1 MPFNWPVNDSPF
13 WKLARTGLLLTAVLI
28 AGFWIYEEADFVKD
42 FKMLMSIAAA
52 DGALSVV
59 DLFRKKKSGDV

>member
-1 MPFNWPVNDSPF
+1 MSFNWPANDSPF
-13 WKLARTGLLLTAVLI
+13 WKLARTGILLTAVLI
-28 AGFWIYEEADFVKD
+28 AGCWIYEKADFAKD

-59 DLFRKKKSGDV
+59 DLLRKKKED